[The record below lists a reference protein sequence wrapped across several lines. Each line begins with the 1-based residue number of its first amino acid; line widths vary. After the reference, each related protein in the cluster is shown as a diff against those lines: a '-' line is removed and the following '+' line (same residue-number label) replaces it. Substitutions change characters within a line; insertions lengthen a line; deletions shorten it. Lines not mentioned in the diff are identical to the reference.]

1 MPYLAGRG
9 GIRTIASG
17 DIMNRNR
24 ACLGRLGGV
33 ILWLASSAAGAAEF
47 SVGEPGDPACTHTD
61 LQAALAAAAGD
72 PAGPHRVKIA
82 LAEIETAGGTFVED
96 IYRLVNP
103 AADIS
108 IEGNF
113 ASCADA
119 FSRNDG
125 QRTRLALA
133 EGASG
138 RILRI
143 DLDMAPE
150 RRITLRELTLSGGD
164 VTGLAGNLAWGG
176 ALRVD
181 GGTVILDRSS
191 LTQSRALRGGG
202 AAVLGN
208 GRLELINAASVG
220 SNRAI
225 GTDGRGG
232 GLYCAGNLSSLHME
246 RADVLLNHS
255 EGNGGGIHLDD
266 CGGLSSAPSVLGFS
280 ASLSIASNSAGED
293 GVSNRGFGGG
303 IYSFLSAIDLAE
315 GATLAYGS
323 WLRGN
328 AGHRGGALYVDS
340 DNSASPFVSI
350 GNAAFTDNIARDRGG
365 AIFVRNQASV
375 SVFHT
380 RSANCELS
388 GTIAGAVRTLRGC
401 SIFAGNRSLVS
412 ARQPG
417 GAVLNATSITAN
429 PALIEIQRSLLTL
442 NQDSGRAA
450 IAYVN
455 NGRFRLRNSIVIDNA
470 ATGSAINEAGPFLFQ
485 FFEQGPHLL
494 QHNTVLANGNVTH
507 MAEIGGSQLDV
518 SGSVVVAETMD
529 LWNPQTGASLRHQG
543 CLLTHPF
550 DGSLPAM
557 PEEIAPGF
565 FSDGVIQSA
574 PPFAADFAPQTGN
587 LALDA
592 CNAERIDVGSDFYGR
607 PRGADVP
614 GVVNFPFAE
623 AIGGSFPNDLGAVE
637 AALGDDIFEDGFEN
651 PTL

>member
-1 MPYLAGRG
+1 MRIRRPDHGLARAALGGALCLAGG
-9 GIRTIASG
+9 LLLSG
-17 DIMNRNR
+17 TPQ
-24 ACLGRLGGV
+24 
-33 ILWLASSAAGAAEF
+33 AAEF
-47 SVGEPGDPACTHTD
+47 SVGAPGDPACTHTD
-61 LQAALAAAAGD
+61 LQAALSAAAVD

-113 ASCADA
+113 ASCSDA

-125 QRTRLALA
+125 QRTRLVLA
-133 EGASG
+133 SGASG

-143 DLDMAPE
+143 DLNTAST
-150 RRITLRELTLSGGD
+150 RRITLRELELSGGD

-202 AAVLGN
+202 GAVIGN

-220 SNRAI
+220 SNRAT

-255 EGNGGGIHLDD
+255 EGNGGGIYLDD

-280 ASLSIASNSAGED
+280 ASLSIANNSAGAE
-293 GVSNRGFGGG
+293 GVTNRGFGGG
-303 IYSFLSAIDLAE
+303 IYSLLSAIDLAE
-315 GATLAYGS
+315 ASTLPFGS

-328 AGHRGGALYVDS
+328 LGHRGGALYVDS

-365 AIFVRNQASV
+365 AIYVRNQASV

-380 RSANCELS
+380 RSADCELS
-388 GTIAGAVRTLRGC
+388 GNIAGTTRTLRGC

-412 ARQPG
+412 ASQPG
-417 GAVLNATSITAN
+417 GAVLHATAQAAN
-429 PALIEIQRSLLTL
+429 PGFFEIQRSLLTL

-450 IAYVN
+450 VAYVN
-455 NGRFRLRNSIVIDNA
+455 NGQFRLRNSIVIDNA
-470 ATGSAINEAGPFLFQ
+470 ATGSTAGGLGPVLFQ
-485 FFEQGPHLL
+485 LFAPGPHLL
-494 QHNTVLANGNVTH
+494 QHNTVLANGALAD
-507 MAEIGGSQLDV
+507 MAEVWNSQLDV
-518 SGSVVVAETMD
+518 SGSVVVAEGMD

-543 CLLTHPF
+543 CLMTHPF

-574 PPFAADFAPQTGN
+574 PPFAANFAPLAGN

-592 CNAERIDVGSDFYGR
+592 CNSARVDVGSDFYGR
-607 PRGADVP
+607 PRGADVA

-637 AALGDDIFEDGFEN
+637 GALGDDIFEDGFEN
-651 PTL
+651 PIL

>member
-1 MPYLAGRG
+1 M
-9 GIRTIASG
+9 GIRG
-17 DIMNRNR
+17 PHRQP
-24 ACLGRLGGV
+24 
-33 ILWLASSAAGAAEF
+33 SAARTPVCGLAITALLLGSQGLLAAEF
-47 SVGEPGDPACTHTD
+47 SVGEPGDTGCTHAD
-61 LQAALAAAAGD
+61 LQAALSAAGGD
-72 PAGPHRVKIA
+72 PSGPHRIKIA
-82 LAEIETAGGTFVED
+82 RAAIETAGGTFVED

-113 ASCADA
+113 ASCSDE

-133 EGASG
+133 EGESG

-143 DLDMAPE
+143 DLDAAPE
-150 RRITLRELTLSGGD
+150 RRITLRELELSGGD
-164 VTGLAGNLAWGG
+164 VTGFAGTLAWGG
-176 ALRVD
+176 ALRVN
-181 GGTVILDRSS
+181 GGTVVLDRSS

-208 GRLELINAASVG
+208 GRIELINAASVG
-220 SNRAI
+220 SNRAV
-225 GTDGRGG
+225 GADGRGG
-232 GLYCAGNLSSLHME
+232 GLYCTGNLSSLHLE

-266 CGGLSSAPSVLGFS
+266 CGGLTSAPSALGFS
-280 ASLSIASNSAGED
+280 ASLTIASNSAGAE
-293 GVSNRGFGGG
+293 GVTNRGYGGG
-303 IYSFLSAIDLAE
+303 IYSFLSAVELAE
-315 GATLAYGS
+315 GSTLPFGS

-328 AGHRGGALYVDS
+328 AGHRGGALYVDG
-340 DNSASPFVSI
+340 DNSASTFLSI

-365 AIFVRNQASV
+365 ALYVRNQASV
-375 SVFHT
+375 TLFHT
-380 RSANCELS
+380 RNADCALS
-388 GTIAGAVRTLRGC
+388 GTIAGAARTLRGC
-401 SIFAGNRSLVS
+401 SIFAGNRSLTS
-412 ARQPG
+412 ASQPG
-417 GAVLNATSITAN
+417 GAVLNATSVLAS

-455 NGRFRLRNSIVIDNA
+455 NGRFRLRNSIVVDNA
-470 ATGSAINEAGPFLFQ
+470 ATGSTAGGLGPVLFQ
-485 FFEQGPHLL
+485 LFAPGPHLL
-494 QHNTVLANGNVTH
+494 QHNTVLGNGSLAH
-507 MAEIGGSQLDV
+507 MAEVWNSQLDV
-518 SGSVVVAETMD
+518 SGSIVVAETMD
-529 LWNPQTGASLRHQG
+529 LWNPQSGASLRHQG

-550 DGSLPAM
+550 DGSLPDM

-574 PPFAADFAPQTGN
+574 PPFATDYSPLAGN

-592 CNAERIDVGSDFYGR
+592 CNDARVNVGADFHGR

-614 GVVNFPFAE
+614 GVVNFPFAA
-623 AIGGSFPNDLGAVE
+623 AIGGSYPNDLGAVE
-637 AALGDDIFEDGFEN
+637 GALGDDIFEDGFER